1 MTNSMK
7 SQIILIFVYLHLFS
21 GRKMW
26 SNQYSVS
33 ILKGNDC
40 VTIEYYNPLCF
51 QSIYSYFVLD
61 EENII
66 LQGFF
71 FLKTRQ

>member
-1 MTNSMK
+1 MNRCITNDKQHEITNNSDFCVH
-7 SQIILIFVYLHLFS
+7 IFL

-51 QSIYSYFVLD
+51 QSIYLYFIVD
-61 EENII
+61 EVS
-66 LQGFF
+66 
-71 FLKTRQ
+71 

>member
-1 MTNSMK
+1 MNRCITNDKQHEITNNSDFCVH
-7 SQIILIFVYLHLFS
+7 IFL

-40 VTIEYYNPLCF
+40 VTIEYHNPLCF
-51 QSIYSYFVLD
+51 QSIYFYSILD
-61 EENII
+61 E
-66 LQGFF
+66 GS
-71 FLKTRQ
+71 

>member
-1 MTNSMK
+1 
-7 SQIILIFVYLHLFS
+7 
-21 GRKMW
+21 MW